1 MKNLKRYQKGPVDYG
16 YNLVYRGWEFIMP
29 GHTLILHCKGQEVAH
44 KVANVCAGSL
54 TRNGCLD
61 NLARANI
68 KQLTAPVVAEAE

>member
-16 YNLVYRGWEFIMP
+16 YNLVYRGWDFVMP

-44 KVANVCAGSL
+44 KVANVCVGAVKRSG
-54 TRNGCLD
+54 GLD

-68 KQLTAPVVAEAE
+68 NKLTATPVAE